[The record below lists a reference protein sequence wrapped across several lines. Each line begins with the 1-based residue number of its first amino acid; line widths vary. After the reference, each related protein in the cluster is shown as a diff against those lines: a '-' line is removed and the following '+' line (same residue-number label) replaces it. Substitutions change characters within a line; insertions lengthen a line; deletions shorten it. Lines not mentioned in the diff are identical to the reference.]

1 MANSRRAVE
10 HDAIVP
16 LASSGPMDEAVDI
29 VVARRLEARGRSWFR
44 RGVWALVRLRLLR
57 LNGTWQ
63 RYWAGC
69 FAALL
74 RPWPLPA

>member
-1 MANSRRAVE
+1 VANGRRAVE

-57 LNGTWQ
+57 LNGTWTHC
-63 RYWAGC
+63 WTGP
-69 FAALL
+69 FGALR